1 MKRTKTI
8 LTFIAALTALIMTA
22 QIFAGCSG
30 GETGGTSGGDT
41 TAEPAPAVLLADGD
55 ACRFSIIRESD
66 AAKEII
72 NAISPLQKLLK
83 ERFGRVTYGE
93 DFSLNEV
100 TRNDIPEILIG
111 RTNRPESADILNGLR
126 AGDRYIGMSGSKIVV
141 AGGTD
146 RATVEAVAEF
156 TRLVSEAIEEG
167 KEGIPLEFLRAPI
180 EFRKDYPVKEI
191 NIAGAP
197 VSEYTVVYGNAD
209 GLGAVA
215 QTFADAIADA
225 CGYVIPVHRHRTSDI
240 SAEKLIVFGYCQML
254 EEAKKLHEAL
264 PEDNTGLPYTAK
276 MSGGNLYFSG
286 ADFWAV
292 SAASSEVL
300 NGYVLSGSDVP
311 ADLSLSGNGR
321 GKTIFP
327 LSAGADIRIMTNN
340 VWKCDSNQ
348 PDWIALGENCS
359 AEARSPGF
367 ADVYLAFKPDIINLQ
382 EMSPKMISLIRKSL
396 SERGSSYSLITY
408 YPSEQDDTPIL
419 YNRETLKFIDT
430 GHHLFSYGNNSKTKG
445 YTWCYFEHLPTGKKF
460 VSLSTHLWWKSESAE
475 PGSNEWRRRQAEEI
489 VRLSDELIR
498 KYDCPVFV
506 QGDFNTQTT
515 TAAYAEF
522 MNGGFEDCHDIAATA
537 DNTRGHHSCGS
548 TGYSR
553 ELYSGNYKSNA
564 IDHMIVKNRGGARIL
579 TFRQPVTDFY
589 WPLTDHIPVYIDVKF

>member
-1 MKRTKTI
+1 MAILFNPQALNAFAKFNVGNNNAIANLGEGGNLVQKDALGFMRFRLPSTKERNNAVPTELLKALGQAFSIDGVTERDGKTRFSAQFMNRLEEILGPEVFKREDFG
-8 LTFIAALTALIMTA
+8 LE
-22 QIFAGCSG
+22 G
-30 GETGGTSGGDT
+30 GEVASGKPLT
-41 TAEPAPAVLLADGD
+41 QRRITAIITAACAKSESGYD
-55 ACRFSIIRESD
+55 ATAYS
-66 AAKEII
+66 AK
-72 NAISPLQKLLK
+72 
-83 ERFGRVTYGE
+83 
-93 DFSLNEV
+93 
-100 TRNDIPEILIG
+100 
-111 RTNRPESADILNGLR
+111 
-126 AGDRYIGMSGSKIVV
+126 
-141 AGGTD
+141 
-146 RATVEAVAEF
+146 
-156 TRLVSEAIEEG
+156 
-167 KEGIPLEFLRAPI
+167 
-180 EFRKDYPVKEI
+180 
-191 NIAGAP
+191 
-197 VSEYTVVYGNAD
+197 
-209 GLGAVA
+209 
-215 QTFADAIADA
+215 ADAIADA

-300 NGYVLSGSDVP
+300 NGYVLTGSDVP